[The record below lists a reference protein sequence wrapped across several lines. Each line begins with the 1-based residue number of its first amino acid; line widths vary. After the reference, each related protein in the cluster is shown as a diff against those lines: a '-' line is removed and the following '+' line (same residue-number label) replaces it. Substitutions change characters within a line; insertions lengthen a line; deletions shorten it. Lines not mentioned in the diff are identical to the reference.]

1 MKNKRIDQLQLE
13 VDLLDKRLE
22 SEKLLYDIYLEL
34 GPYTPH
40 LPDKLLIRLQR
51 HFDFDDSE

>member
-1 MKNKRIDQLQLE
+1 MKNKRIAYLE
-13 VDLLDKRLE
+13 QEIERLE
-22 SEKLLYDIYLEL
+22 HQLASEEILEKVWIEL

-40 LPDKLLIRLQR
+40 LSQDLLLELRQ